1 MMLYVARQDM
11 LKKSLEI
18 MFNGYKNDP
27 DLTAFTKLD
36 GENYYEIELDLDQR
50 RGLSSKQEKLI
61 NANISQLARRSSKCF
76 IPSSTESNSITSS
89 FFNFSL

>member
-1 MMLYVARQDM
+1 
-11 LKKSLEI
+11 

-61 NANISQLARRSSKCF
+61 NANIS
-76 IPSSTESNSITSS
+76 
-89 FFNFSL
+89 